1 MIASQGGIYP
11 QSVADDIHVWDL
23 LQRLCGTDEDIA
35 TRYQCMQLFRS
46 FLHDARIEGQLQG

>member
-11 QSVADDIHVWDL
+11 QSVADDIYVWDL

-35 TRYQCMQLFRS
+35 TRYQRMQLFRG
-46 FLHDARIEGQLQG
+46 FLHDAHIEGQL